1 MSKIK
6 SLFQVLILVALI
18 GTASSALPINSAMA
32 EADTTAPT
40 ISAIS
45 FANKTG
51 TVTDSGIALNL
62 FEATDADLATAGS
75 ITVSEAAT
83 LQITSQPLPSIE
95 LVAGANVLTTAG
107 LFGYNILATELGQTL
122 AGGSLTVSGTLTDTS
137 NNVTNVMITIMATAP
152 ADTTAPT
159 ISLLGSNPIDMTVGG
174 TYTDAGATSSD
185 NIDGDITARIV
196 TTSTVNTTVAGTYLV
211 TYVVSDLAGNGAT
224 STRTVNVAAPA
235 PVVVVSGG
243 GGGGSYTY
251 YGSYGQPV
259 VTTAPA
265 VVSTVVE
272 TPVTVVNAAKPAI
285 TEKPAGQVL
294 GVETFAFSENLT
306 IGSTG
311 NTVTELQN
319 VLAKEGFFN
328 LSATGYFGQVTK
340 NAVIAYQK
348 AHNINPAS
356 GFVGSLTRA
365 ELNKVQ
371 GGQVLGVSTA
381 SGDALRA
388 QIATLQ
394 TQLLEIM
401 KQLVEQLKAKQ

>member
-1 MSKIK
+1 
-6 SLFQVLILVALI
+6 
-18 GTASSALPINSAMA
+18 
-32 EADTTAPT
+32 
-40 ISAIS
+40 
-45 FANKTG
+45 
-51 TVTDSGIALNL
+51 
-62 FEATDADLATAGS
+62 
-75 ITVSEAAT
+75 
-83 LQITSQPLPSIE
+83 
-95 LVAGANVLTTAG
+95 
-107 LFGYNILATELGQTL
+107 
-122 AGGSLTVSGTLTDTS
+122 VSGTLTDTS